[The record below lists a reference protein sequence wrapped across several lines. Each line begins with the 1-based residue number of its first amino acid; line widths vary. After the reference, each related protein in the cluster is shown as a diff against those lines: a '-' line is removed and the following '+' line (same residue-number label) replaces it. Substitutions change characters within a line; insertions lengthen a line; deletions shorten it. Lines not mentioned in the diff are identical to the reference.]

1 MAFNDDSFIRE
12 VNEELR
18 SDQFRTAW
26 QRYGR
31 FVIALAA
38 VVVIGTAGERIYAYW
53 QSGQASASGDAFLAA
68 TDLAKANKPDEA
80 IAALEKLEKDGFAS
94 YPVLARM
101 RAAALKAEK
110 GDNAGAIADF
120 DAIAKDTAIP
130 AAIQD
135 VAHLRAAWLMVDTG
149 TYEQV
154 SAEAEA
160 LTATGNPMR
169 HSAREVL
176 GLTAYRLGDYKRAK
190 DWFEAI
196 GDDQE
201 SPRNV
206 GRRAQMLL
214 DVIAAS
220 GKAP

>member
-18 SDQFRTAW
+18 SDQFKTAW

-31 FVIALAA
+31 YVIALAVLI
-38 VVVIGTAGERIYAYW
+38 VVGTAGERIWTYW
-53 QSGQASASGDAFLAA
+53 QESQASASGDRFLVAI
-68 TDLAKANKPDEA
+68 DLAKANKAEEA
-80 IAALEKLEKDGFAS
+80 LAGLESLEKDGFSA

-101 RAAALKAEK
+101 RAASLKAEK
-110 GDNAGAIADF
+110 GDSAGAVADYQ
-120 DAIAKDTAIP
+120 AIAADSAIP
-130 AAIQD
+130 SSLQD
-135 VAHLRAAWLMVDTG
+135 VAHLRAGWLLADTAK
-149 TYEQV
+149 YEQV
-154 SAEAEA
+154 SAEVEG
-160 LTATGNPMR
+160 LTATTNPLR

-176 GLTAYRLGDYKRAK
+176 GIAAYQNGDFKRAK
-190 DWFEAI
+190 EWFTAI
-196 GDDQE
+196 ANDNQT
-201 SPRNV
+201 PANV

>member
-18 SDQFRTAW
+18 SDQFKTAW

-38 VVVIGTAGERIYAYW
+38 VIVIGTAGERIYAYW
-53 QSGQASASGDAFLAA
+53 QSSQASASGDAFLAA
-68 TDLAKANKPDEA
+68 NDLAKANKQDEA
-80 IAALEKLEKDGFAS
+80 LAALSKLEQDGFAS

-101 RAAALKAEK
+101 RAAALKSEK
-110 GDNAGAIADF
+110 GDTAGAIADF
-120 DAIAKDTAIP
+120 QAIAKDSGIQP
-130 AAIQD
+130 AIQD
-135 VAHLRAAWLMVDTG
+135 VAHLRAAWLLADTG

-160 LTATGNPMR
+160 LTATTNPLR

-176 GLTAYRLGDYKRAK
+176 GVTAYRLGDYKRAK
-190 DWFEAI
+190 EWFTAI
-196 GDDQE
+196 ADDQE
-201 SPRNV
+201 TPRNV

-220 GKAP
+220 GKAQ

>member
-18 SDQFRTAW
+18 SDQFRSAW

-31 FVIALAA
+31 FVIVLAA
-38 VVVIGTAGERIYAYW
+38 VIVVGTAGERIYAW
-53 QSGQASASGDAFLAA
+53 WSSNQASASGDQFLAA
-68 TDLAKANKPDEA
+68 VDLAKQSKPDEA
-80 IAALEKLEKDGFAS
+80 LAALSQLEKDGFGA

-110 GDNAGAIADF
+110 GDQAGAVADYTG
-120 DAIAKDTAIP
+120 IAKDGAIP

-135 VAHLRAAWLMVDTG
+135 VAHLRAAWLLADTAK
-149 TYEQV
+149 YEQV

-160 LTATGNPMR
+160 LTATTNPLR

-176 GLTAYRLGDYKRAK
+176 GISAYHGGDFKRAK
-190 DWFEAI
+190 QWFTAI
-196 GDDQE
+196 TGDPQT
-201 SPRNV
+201 PRNV
-206 GRRAQMLL
+206 GRRAEMLL
-214 DVIAAS
+214 DVINAS
-220 GKAP
+220 GKA

>member
-38 VVVIGTAGERIYAYW
+38 VIVIGTAGERIYAYW
-53 QSGQASASGDAFLAA
+53 QNGQASTSGDAFLAA

-101 RAAALKAEK
+101 RAAALKSEK

-120 DAIAKDTAIP
+120 TAIAKDTSIP
-130 AAIQD
+130 PSIQD

-154 SAEAEA
+154 SAEAET

-176 GLTAYRLGDYKRAK
+176 GLTAYRLGDYKKAK
-190 DWFEAI
+190 DWFQTIA
-196 GDDQE
+196 DDPE
-201 SPRNV
+201 SPRNI

>member
-18 SDQFRTAW
+18 SDQFKTAW

-31 FVIALAA
+31 YVIALAVLI
-38 VVVIGTAGERIYAYW
+38 VVGTAGERIWSYW
-53 QSGQASASGDAFLAA
+53 QKSQASASGDRFLVAI
-68 TDLAKANKPDEA
+68 DLAKANKPDEA
-80 IAALEKLEKDGFAS
+80 LAALQSLEKDGFAS

-101 RAAALKAEK
+101 RAASLKAEK
-110 GDNAGAIADF
+110 GDVPGAVADYQ
-120 DAIAKDTAIP
+120 AIGADGAVP
-130 AAIQD
+130 AAMQD
-135 VAHLRAAWLMVDTG
+135 VAHLRAGWLLADTAK
-149 TYEQV
+149 YEQV
-154 SAEAEA
+154 SAEVEA
-160 LTATGNPMR
+160 LTATTNPLR

-176 GLTAYRLGDYKRAK
+176 GISAYHNGDFKRAK
-190 DWFEAI
+190 EWFTAI
-196 GDDQE
+196 ANDGQT
-201 SPRNV
+201 PANV

>member
-31 FVIALAA
+31 YVIALAA
-38 VVVIGTAGERIYAYW
+38 VIVIGTAGERIYAYW
-53 QSGQASASGDAFLAA
+53 QTSQASASGDAFLAA
-68 TDLAKANKPDEA
+68 NDLAKANKQDEA
-80 IAALEKLEKDGFAS
+80 MAALSQLEKDGFAS
-94 YPVLARM
+94 YPVLARL

-110 GDNAGAIADF
+110 GDAAGAIADYGV
-120 DAIAKDTAIP
+120 IAKDGAVP

-135 VAHLRAAWLMVDTG
+135 VARLRGAWLMVDTG

-154 SAEAEA
+154 SAEAET
-160 LTATGNPMR
+160 LTATTNPMR

-176 GLTAYRLGDYKRAK
+176 GLTAYRLGDYKRAR
-190 DWFEAI
+190 DWFQAI
-196 GDDQE
+196 ADDPE
-201 SPRNV
+201 SPRNIA
-206 GRRAQMLL
+206 RRAQMLL

-220 GKAP
+220 GKAA

>member
-1 MAFNDDSFIRE
+1 MALNDDSFIRE

-18 SDQFRTAW
+18 SDQFRGAW
-26 QRYGR
+26 KRYGR

-38 VVVIGTAGERIYAYW
+38 VIVIGTAGERIYSYW
-53 QSGQASASGDAFLAA
+53 QSTQASASGDAFLQAS
-68 TDLAKANKPDEA
+68 DLAAANKTDDA
-80 IAALEKLEKDGFAS
+80 LAALAKLEKDGFAS

-101 RAAALKAEK
+101 RAAALKSEK
-110 GDNAGAIADF
+110 GDKAGAIADF
-120 DAIAKDTAIP
+120 QTIANDGAIP
-130 AAIQD
+130 PAIQD
-135 VAHLRAAWLMVDTG
+135 VAHLRAAWLLADSG

-160 LTATGNPMR
+160 MTATTNPLR

-176 GLTAYRLGDYKRAK
+176 GVAAYHHEDYKRAK
-190 DWFEAI
+190 EWFTLIANDPET
-196 GDDQE
+196 
-201 SPRNV
+201 PRNV

-214 DVIAAS
+214 DVIASS

>member
-18 SDQFRTAW
+18 SDQFRGAW
-26 QRYGR
+26 KRYGR
-31 FVIALAA
+31 FVIGLAVLI
-38 VVVIGTAGERIYAYW
+38 VVATAGERVYSAW
-53 QSGQASASGDAFLAA
+53 QASRASASGDQFLAA
-68 TDLAKANKPDEA
+68 TDLAKANKQDDA
-80 IAALEKLEKDGFAS
+80 LAALATLEKDGFAS
-94 YPVLARM
+94 YPVLARL

-110 GDNAGAIADF
+110 GDKASAIADYSAIGKDSGVPVAIR
-120 DAIAKDTAIP
+120 DAAR
-130 AAIQD
+130 
-135 VAHLRAAWLMVDTG
+135 LRAAWLLADTG

-160 LTATGNPMR
+160 LTATTNPLR

-176 GLTAYRLGDYKRAK
+176 GVTAYRLGDYKRAK
-190 DWFEAI
+190 DWFQTIA
-196 GDDQE
+196 DDKE
-201 SPRNV
+201 TPRNV

-220 GKAP
+220 GKA

>member
-18 SDQFRTAW
+18 SDQFRGAW
-26 QRYGR
+26 KRYGR
-31 FVIALAA
+31 IVIGLAA
-38 VVVIGTAGERIYAYW
+38 LIVIGTAGERAWTYW
-53 QSGQASASGDAFLAA
+53 ESTQASASGDAFLAA

-80 IAALEKLEKDGFAS
+80 LAALGKLEQDGFAS

-110 GDNAGAIADF
+110 GDKAGAIADYS
-120 DAIAKDTAIP
+120 AIAKDGAIP

-135 VAHLRAAWLMVDTG
+135 AAHLRAAWLLADTG

-160 LTATGNPMR
+160 LTATTNPLR
-169 HSAREVL
+169 HSAREAL
-176 GLTAYRLGDYKRAK
+176 GVAAYRLGDYKRARQ
-190 DWFEAI
+190 WFEAI
-196 GDDQE
+196 AKDQE
-201 SPRNV
+201 TPRNV
-206 GRRAQMLL
+206 GRRAEMLL
-214 DVIAAS
+214 DVITAS
-220 GKAP
+220 GKA

>member
-190 DWFEAI
+190 DWFQAI

>member
-31 FVIALAA
+31 YVIALAA
-38 VVVIGTAGERIYAYW
+38 VIVIGTAGERIYSYW
-53 QSGQASASGDAFLAA
+53 QHGQASASGDAFLAA

-80 IAALEKLEKDGFAS
+80 LAALATLEKDGFAS

-110 GDNAGAIADF
+110 GDSAGALADF
-120 DAIAKDTAIP
+120 SAIAKDGSIP

-135 VAHLRAAWLMVDTG
+135 VAHLRAAWLLVDTG

-154 SAEAEA
+154 SAEAEG
-160 LTATGNPMR
+160 LTATTNAMR

-190 DWFEAI
+190 DWFQAI
-196 GDDQE
+196 ADDPE
-201 SPRNV
+201 SPRNI

-220 GKAP
+220 GKAA